1 MNAKVKETV
10 LGTIQSGFPIAPDPY
25 GALAEQLGFERDE
38 VEKAL
43 LDLREEGLVRR
54 IGASFDSKRLGYSST
69 LCALAVPPER
79 ADEVAAIINAYPGV
93 THNYL
98 RENRYNIWFTLI
110 TRSAEDR
117 ARILGKIVE
126 QSGCD
131 DLLDM
136 PATKMYKIRVDF
148 GKGHGKKAAGAQ
160 TKPKG
165 AGGHAAAGHPGA
177 TAADARA
184 FDGDDAF
191 DVALV
196 RWAQDDVVFDADG
209 TLVERPFEQGAALI
223 ARQIGREVTEDEVID
238 RILELKA
245 LKVIRRFGAMVKH
258 QKMGFAFNGMTV
270 WNVDDDR
277 LDEVGAAFAGKPYV
291 SHCYTR
297 LAKPTWPYK
306 IYAMTHA
313 QTQDELDGY
322 VAELADIARS
332 EPLVLVSTKEY
343 KKVSMRY
350 FEE

>member
-1 MNAKVKETV
+1 MNAKIEETV
-10 LGTIQSGFPIAPDPY
+10 LGTIQSGFPIVPDPY
-25 GALAEQLGFERDE
+25 GTLAEQLGLERDE

-110 TRSAEDR
+110 TRSSEDR
-117 ARILGKIVE
+117 ARILGQIVE
-126 QSGCD
+126 QSGCG

-148 GKGHGKKAAGAQ
+148 GKGHGKKATEAKAKAKDAGEHV
-160 TKPKG
+160 
-165 AGGHAAAGHPGA
+165 AGRFGAAA
-177 TAADARA
+177 TDARA
-184 FDGDDAF
+184 FGGDDAF

-196 RWAQDDVVFDADG
+196 RWAQGDVAFDADG
-209 TLVERPFEQGAALI
+209 ALVERPFEQGAALVGK
-223 ARQIGREVTEDEVID
+223 QIGREVTENEVIA
-238 RILELKA
+238 RILELRA
-245 LKVIRRFGAMVKH
+245 LKAIRRFGAMVKH

-270 WNVDDDR
+270 WNVDDGR
-277 LDEVGAAFAGKPYV
+277 LDEVGAAFAEKPYV

-297 LAKPTWPYK
+297 LAKPTWPHK
-306 IYAMTHA
+306 IYAMAHA

-322 VAELADIARS
+322 VAELGEIAQA